1 MNRFSSDL
9 WQQIDEQV
17 KIGNTEQIVVH
28 SASLPISLT
37 RVVNRPR
44 SLGVGLQKPL
54 AVVTESHQVGRR
66 IALAFDIAVAIVR

>member
-1 MNRFSSDL
+1 MVTVDLIVNRFSSDL
-9 WQQIDEQV
+9 WQQRICQIDEQV

-54 AVVTESHQVGRR
+54 AVVTESH
-66 IALAFDIAVAIVR
+66 